1 VLWLWSRGSGS
12 IFGDDAKNEGGTSG
26 ADFVAV
32 GESGFLDAGAVE
44 ESAVAAVEI
53 ADATAFGVAFEGAVN
68 AGHARVIRKG
78 VFGFGVAADTQGLA
92 GG

>member
-1 VLWLWSRGSGS
+1 LWSRGSGS
-12 IFGDDAKNEGGTSG
+12 IFGDDAKNEDGTSG

-44 ESAVAAVEI
+44 EGAVAAVEI
-53 ADATAFGVAFEGAVN
+53 ADAAAFGVAFEGAVD
-68 AGHARVIRKG
+68 AGHARVVGKG
-78 VFGFGVAADTQGLA
+78 AFDFCVAADAQGLA